1 MSSPEKTE
9 LRQLAPTVLLQA
21 LDAIAMVKG
30 MDRNE
35 YVVKVLHEHAVKE
48 GHKTTMRIRMLRGNT
63 YMTEAPGSEREV

>member
-9 LRQLAPTVLLQA
+9 LRGLCPTALVQA
-21 LDAIAMVKG
+21 LDAFAHAEG